1 MAETHQKSIKRSSM
15 SHPFLIKEIALQAG
29 VSEATVDRVL
39 NKRQGVRRHTIQR
52 VRRAIKELEGQSEQ
66 SSMTGR
72 KFVIDLVMQAPDR
85 FSAAVRAAL
94 EAEMPSLQPAV
105 FRARYHFS
113 EMSRP
118 RDFVVTLDAIGR
130 RGAHGLLL
138 KAPDDPEIAA
148 AINRL
153 VACGVPVVTL
163 VTDVANSQ
171 RAAYVGIDNR
181 AAGETAAYL
190 VGEWLGACAAK
201 VLVTLSSSR
210 FRGEEEREI
219 GFRRGLR
226 ERYPNLGII
235 DVSEGFGV
243 DRATGALVKDA
254 LAAEPDIAA
263 VYSAGGGNLAILEA
277 FRAMG
282 RPCRVF
288 IGHDL
293 DADNVALLK
302 AARISAVLHHDLR
315 ADMRSACQHIMR
327 AHRVLPKSLLPQPSQ
342 IQIITPFN
350 RP

>member
-1 MAETHQKSIKRSSM
+1 M

-39 NKRQGVRRHTIQR
+39 NKRPGVRRHTIQR
-52 VRRAIKELEGQSEQ
+52 VRRAIHELEGQSEQ

-72 KFVIDLVMQAPDR
+72 KFVIDVVMQAPDR
-85 FSAAVRAAL
+85 FSNAVRAAL
-94 EAEMPSLQPAV
+94 EAEMPALKPAV

-113 EMSRP
+113 EMSRT
-118 RDFVVTLDAIGR
+118 RDLVATLDAIAR

-138 KAPDDPEIAA
+138 KAPDKPEMAA

-153 VACGVPVVTL
+153 VERGVPVVTL
-163 VTDVANSQ
+163 VTDVANSR

-190 VGEWLGACAAK
+190 IGEWLGERRAK

-226 ERYPNLGII
+226 AHYPHLDIV

-243 DRATGALVKDA
+243 DRTTGALVREA
-254 LAAEPDIAA
+254 LAAAPEISA

-277 FRAMG
+277 FRATG
-282 RPCRVF
+282 RRCRVF

-293 DADNVALLK
+293 DADNVALLET
-302 AARISAVLHHDLR
+302 ARISAVLHHDLR

-327 AHRVLPKSLLPQPSQ
+327 AHRVLPKSLQPQTSQ